1 MLDFAPSAALEWI
14 DLSDNKIQK
23 IENVGRNPIL
33 RQLYLDKTKY
43 LLLKISKT
51 TST

>member
-23 IENVGRNPIL
+23 IENVGRNPYL
-33 RQLYLDKTKY
+33 RQLYLDKN
-43 LLLKISKT
+43 
-51 TST
+51 